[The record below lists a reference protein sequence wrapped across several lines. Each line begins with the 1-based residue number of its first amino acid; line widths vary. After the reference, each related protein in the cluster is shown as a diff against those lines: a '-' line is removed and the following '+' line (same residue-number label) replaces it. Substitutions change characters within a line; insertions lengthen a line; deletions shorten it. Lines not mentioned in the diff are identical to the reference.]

1 MRESL
6 DKFEEK
12 RKLEL
17 IETEKMKMIWDWDI
31 TQADEKF
38 ETYSREREFQIS
50 LLKNE
55 VSKLKEEK
63 DENDKFQL
71 ETLMIKVN
79 KRDQELKS
87 IPFALQLKL
96 EEVK

>member
-31 TQADEKF
+31 AQADEKF

-63 DENDKFQL
+63 DENDKIQL

-87 IPFALQLKL
+87 ISFALQLKL

>member
-6 DKFEEK
+6 DKFKEK

-31 TQADEKF
+31 TQAHEKF

-63 DENDKFQL
+63 DENDKIQL

-87 IPFALQLKL
+87 ISFALQLKL